1 MLGFYYRELDRFAT
15 KSRNL
20 SWIRSSNGSSLPN
33 SVESSKDKT
42 EIPSVYRRAIANGI
56 VEILSVYRSAVLHVE
71 QKLLSETVPILAI
84 VTQGLDKV
92 GSKMMDALCSEPN
105 FVVNDCKMMP
115 WI

>member
-20 SWIRSSNGSSLPN
+20 SWIRSGNESSLAN
-33 SVESSKDKT
+33 STESSKDKI
-42 EIPSVYRRAIANGI
+42 ENPSVYRRAIANGI
-56 VEILSVYRSAVLHVE
+56 VEILSIYRSAVLHVE

-92 GSKMMDALCSEPN
+92 GSEMLSFPL
-105 FVVNDCKMMP
+105 
-115 WI
+115 